1 MRKSFKNI
9 IKKSWFWWLFIL
21 IFVVWILKTGNFYL
35 LISLT
40 SFPFGVAIGLLGF
53 RLKKVFPSAHFWAHV
68 LGGLVLVGFLVMI
81 WLISDFQLA
90 RDAMRFYLNTFM
102 SIFWYNGGITYQM
115 ALCRTPNVIK
125 TFSLKELADEKSPKQ
140 YSKRDREDDR
150 KT

>member
-1 MRKSFKNI
+1 MIKSFNNI

-21 IFVVWILKTGNFYL
+21 IFVIWVLNTGHFYL
-35 LISLT
+35 LISLI

-68 LGGLVLVGFLVMI
+68 LGGFVMVGFIGMI
-81 WLISDFQLA
+81 WLITDFQSA
-90 RDAMRFYLNTFM
+90 RDAMPFYINTFM

-125 TFSLKELADEKSPKQ
+125 AFSLKDLANEKSPTQ
-140 YSKRDREDDR
+140 YSKRNGENDR